1 MLEFIEQKR
10 LLVFYCRALRILG
23 WILLCMGFIGTAL
36 LFIEAGQ
43 TGGSVELRGALGY
56 IKRSNTLFISIALV
70 SLGFGQL
77 VRYLFLNDHKMGLL
91 LRYGEKIFYLCAI
104 IAVWNMCVFF
114 WLVATGHQMGGDSS
128 FISRWLLYFV
138 PTLLYK
144 VAKILILI
152 GLGRFLKHIL
162 VMAEESRLK
171 I

>member
-1 MLEFIEQKR
+1 MVEFIGKKR
-10 LLVFYCRALRILG
+10 LLVFYCTALRILG
-23 WILLCMGFIGTAL
+23 WILLCIGLIGTAL
-36 LFIEAGQ
+36 LFIEASQ
-43 TGGSVELRGALGY
+43 TGGSVELRGALGM

-70 SLGFGQL
+70 SLGFAQL

-91 LRYGEKIFYLCAI
+91 LRYGEKVFYLCAI

-128 FISRWLLYFV
+128 LISRWLLYFM

>member
-1 MLEFIEQKR
+1 MVEIIEKQR

-23 WILLCMGFIGTAL
+23 WILLCMGFIGIAL
-36 LFIEAGQ
+36 LSIEAAQ
-43 TGGSVELRGALGY
+43 TGGSVNLRGALGY
-56 IKRSNTLFISIALV
+56 IKRSNTVFISIALV
-70 SLGFGQL
+70 SLGFAQL

-104 IAVWNMCVFF
+104 IAVWNMCGFF
-114 WLVATGHQMGGDSS
+114 WLVATGRTGGDNS
-128 FISRWLLYFV
+128 FVSLWLLYFM

-162 VMAEESRLK
+162 AMAEDSRLK

>member
-1 MLEFIEQKR
+1 MVEFIEKKR
-10 LLVFYCRALRILG
+10 LLVFYCTALRILG
-23 WILLCMGFIGTAL
+23 WILLCIGFIGTAL
-36 LFIEAGQ
+36 IFIEASQ
-43 TGGSVELRGALGY
+43 TGGSVNLRGTLGM

-70 SLGFGQL
+70 SLGFAQL

-91 LRYGEKIFYLCAI
+91 LRYGEKVVFYLCAI

-114 WLVATGHQMGGDSS
+114 WIVATGRTGGDNSLV
-128 FISRWLLYFV
+128 SRWLLYFM
-138 PTLLYK
+138 PTILYK

-152 GLGRFLKHIL
+152 GLGQFLKHIL